1 LRRTLPFAVYTIL
14 YIFKGHLN
22 EMDPRMRIGNGPRR
36 DHEREYLSRET
47 EVRPMRKITA
57 LLLLGSL
64 FLGTGLSVAASAAG
78 PDLDGMVYWAEEEVD
93 SLFSPELMRALALT
107 PSQRSTFQELRG
119 RDWGYRPDQRYSGGL
134 DAIFSLGGMIRPGG
148 PRVVIEREN
157 DNFRTFL
164 ALLAFGLLLSQA
176 QDTDRYYDPGYGYD
190 YGYGYGYGYGPGRWI
205 RIDDFLYL
213 FFRILD
219 MNQRYTF
226 KIYFDRWYDDYYYRP
241 DRFRD
246 YHYRYYREAMRDW
259 DRRLHLSE
267 KQRRDMERY
276 YDDLYKRRWDRE
288 RRYRDLEKDYLK
300 RNWDRDSFRDIDRY
314 RRDLLQ
320 RRRESLTPPRDSRD
334 RFRSILDD
342 GQRKTFDS
350 LIREREN
357 RQGGRERP
365 TPPKFQDR
373 PVPPKYQGKPAPPNV
388 PNRPAPP
395 KFQEKPAPP
404 KFQEKPV
411 PPKFQEKPAP
421 PKFQEKPAPPKFQEK
436 PAPPKAPNKPAPPKF
451 QEKPVPPKAPNKP
464 APPKFQEKPA
474 PPKAPN
480 KPVPPILT
488 KNPGPAP
495 GQKKPLPPVVTKPV
509 KDGK

>member
-1 LRRTLPFAVYTIL
+1 M
-14 YIFKGHLN
+14 K
-22 EMDPRMRIGNGPRR
+22 
-36 DHEREYLSRET
+36 
-47 EVRPMRKITA
+47 KITA
-57 LLLLGSL
+57 LLVLGSL

-78 PDLDGMVYWAEEEVD
+78 PDLDGVVYWAEEEVD

-107 PSQRSTFQELRG
+107 PSQRGSFQELRG
-119 RDWGYRPDQRYSGGL
+119 RDWGYRPDQRYSGQL
-134 DAIFSLGGMIRPGG
+134 DALFGLGGMIRPGG

-157 DNFRTFL
+157 DNLRTFL
-164 ALLAFGLLLSQA
+164 ALLAFGLLLSQS

-190 YGYGYGYGYGPGRWI
+190 YGYGPGRWV

-276 YDDLYKRRWDRE
+276 YDDLYNRRWERE

-320 RRRESLTPPRDSRD
+320 RRQESLTPPRDSRD

-350 LIREREN
+350 LIRERD
-357 RQGGRERP
+357 RERP
-365 TPPKFQDR
+365 T
-373 PVPPKYQGKPAPPNV
+373 
-388 PNRPAPP
+388 
-395 KFQEKPAPP
+395 
-404 KFQEKPV
+404 

-421 PKFQEKPAPPKFQEK
+421 PKFQEKPAPPKFQDRK
-436 PAPPKAPNKPAPPKF
+436 ST
-451 QEKPVPPKAPNKP
+451 
-464 APPKFQEKPA
+464 
-474 PPKAPN
+474 
-480 KPVPPILT
+480 L
-488 KNPGPAP
+488 
-495 GQKKPLPPVVTKPV
+495 
-509 KDGK
+509 